1 MDLKAFIRDVPDFP
15 EAGILFRDITPL
27 LLDAGAFKYTIDRL
41 VERFENERLDVIV
54 GIESRGFLFG
64 TPLAYRLGK
73 PFVPVR
79 KPGKLPAAT
88 HTATYTLEYGSDA
101 MQIHVDGIN
110 SGQRVLVLDDLL
122 ATGGTLD
129 ATVRLVEMSG
139 GVIGAIGVIIELTQ
153 LDGRRR
159 LAGYDVFSLLQ
170 Y

>member
-1 MDLKAFIRDVPDFP
+1 
-15 EAGILFRDITPL
+15 
-27 LLDAGAFKYTIDRL
+27 
-41 VERFENERLDVIV
+41 
-54 GIESRGFLFG
+54 
-64 TPLAYRLGK
+64 LAYQLGK

-88 HTATYTLEYGSDA
+88 HTAEYTLEYGSDA
-101 MQIHVDGIN
+101 MQIHVDGIG

-153 LDGRRR
+153 LDGRGR